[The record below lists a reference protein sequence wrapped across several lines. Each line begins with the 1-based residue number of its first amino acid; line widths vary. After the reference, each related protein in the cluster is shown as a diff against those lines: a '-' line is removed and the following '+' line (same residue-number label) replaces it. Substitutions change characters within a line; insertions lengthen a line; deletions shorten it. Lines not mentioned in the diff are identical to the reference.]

1 MVCYNSPR
9 KLTSRPSPVT
19 APLSDRGHPLVGLR
33 HAAGQRPG
41 SLGEPRVGEL
51 WQRGA
56 RSHALG
62 KAKRGTC
69 SLVPEMRL
77 RCYSSSFV
85 MEKTEPADDEI
96 PQLCLHSVSG
106 GARGG
111 PAFGLPSLGSL
122 RDIQDTLFCLAHNIG
137 RMQRVRR
144 AKRLLRTGAKR
155 SAARA

>member
-1 MVCYNSPR
+1 MVVCYNGPR
-9 KLTSRPSPVT
+9 KLTIRPSPVT

-96 PQLCLHSVSG
+96 AQLCLHSVSG
-106 GARGG
+106 GARGE
-111 PAFGLPSLGSL
+111 LP
-122 RDIQDTLFCLAHNIG
+122 LASQAWAPSVTCRIPF
-137 RMQRVRR
+137 
-144 AKRLLRTGAKR
+144 
-155 SAARA
+155 SAWPTTSGGCKE